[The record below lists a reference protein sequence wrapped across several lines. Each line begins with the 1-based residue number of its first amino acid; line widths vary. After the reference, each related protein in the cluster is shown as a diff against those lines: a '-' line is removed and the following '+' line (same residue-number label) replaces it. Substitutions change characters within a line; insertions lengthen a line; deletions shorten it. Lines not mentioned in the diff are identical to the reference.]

1 MHFCL
6 GSCSSLR
13 TKQTAGPQPKFL
25 EAKAAFR
32 IGSLMVPRGGLGI
45 LTTIENT

>member
-13 TKQTAGPQPKFL
+13 TKQAAEPQPKFL

-32 IGSLMVPRGGLGI
+32 IDSLMVPRGGL
-45 LTTIENT
+45 EPPRAV